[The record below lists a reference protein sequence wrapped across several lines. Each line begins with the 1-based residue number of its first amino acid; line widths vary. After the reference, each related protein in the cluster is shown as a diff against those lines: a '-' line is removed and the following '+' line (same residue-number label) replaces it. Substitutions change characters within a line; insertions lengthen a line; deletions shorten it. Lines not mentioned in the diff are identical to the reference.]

1 MEVQLDPI
9 GGIAGDRTGFLGTW
23 SKAIFAKSPALPYWQ
38 SSVISPLSW
47 CPRAQGGIGAHLCD
61 IVPPREKFRS
71 HFTVMLKVA
80 PIQES
85 LEIAGHVQS
94 SGKSPVLGVELR

>member
-1 MEVQLDPI
+1 
-9 GGIAGDRTGFLGTW
+9 
-23 SKAIFAKSPALPYWQ
+23 
-38 SSVISPLSW
+38 
-47 CPRAQGGIGAHLCD
+47 
-61 IVPPREKFRS
+61 
-71 HFTVMLKVA
+71 MLKVA

>member
-1 MEVQLDPI
+1 M
-9 GGIAGDRTGFLGTW
+9 TGLG
-23 SKAIFAKSPALPYWQ
+23 AADG
-38 SSVISPLSW
+38 PLSW

-61 IVPPREKFRS
+61 IVPRREKFRS
-71 HFTVMLKVA
+71 HFTKHEKSARIAVMLKVA

>member
-1 MEVQLDPI
+1 MVQSNLCEKSSP
-9 GGIAGDRTGFLGTW
+9 TVL
-23 SKAIFAKSPALPYWQ
+23 AIFGNQ
-38 SSVISPLSW
+38 SLELVSAS
-47 CPRAQGGIGAHLCD
+47 AGGIGAHLCD

-71 HFTVMLKVA
+71 HFSKHEKSARIAVMLKVA

-85 LEIAGHVQS
+85 LEIAGQVQS

>member
-1 MEVQLDPI
+1 M
-9 GGIAGDRTGFLGTW
+9 TGVVLLIMPKRLSTKEKDDWLGRCGW
-23 SKAIFAKSPALPYWQ
+23 SLELVSASA
-38 SSVISPLSW
+38 
-47 CPRAQGGIGAHLCD
+47 GGIGAHLCD
-61 IVPPREKFRS
+61 IVPRREKFRS
-71 HFTVMLKVA
+71 HFTKHEKSARIAVMLKVA